1 MSSSRRSQSL
11 PPRLESGRQ
20 RFERWRGQR
29 TGRARIPEAL
39 WRSAVELAA
48 EFGVHRTSK
57 VLRLNYETL
66 KARVNV
72 APPESFGRGPCSADS
87 PAKFVEFLA
96 GTLPGGG
103 ACAVELEDGHGARMC
118 VHLEHADA
126 TVLAAL
132 ASAFVRG
139 AR

>member
-1 MSSSRRSQSL
+1 MSSRLSLSL
-11 PPRLESGRQ
+11 PPRLAAGRQ
-20 RFERWRGQR
+20 RFECWRGQH
-29 TGRARIPEAL
+29 TGRVRIPESL
-39 WRSAVELAA
+39 WRTAVELAG
-48 EFGVHRTSK
+48 EFGVHRTAK

-66 KARVNV
+66 KARVNDA
-72 APPESFGRGPCSADS
+72 APDSHSQGLSSAGS
-87 PAKFVEFLA
+87 PAKFVELIA
-96 GTLPGGG
+96 GTLPGAGQ
-103 ACAVELEDGHGARMC
+103 CVVELDDGHGARMC